1 MRIGGGCGFKNVQPN
16 FVRGTFYIGKIDEYC
31 TPFPKTLENAFSK
44 DHKTSLAA
52 EEMQLIRP
60 TSEFKV
66 GHLPFQGKVKG
77 ILPRWGRSKPSRLR
91 RDWSLSNCDVLS
103 PDFQGRRPVLT
114 LLRQEKVGNFCFLK
128 ISRMSCISTSA
139 ARFYGFSSNE
149 VRFKGVR
156 ARPVGGAGDGV
167 A

>member
-1 MRIGGGCGFKNVQPN
+1 MGN
-16 FVRGTFYIGKIDEYC
+16 E
-31 TPFPKTLENAFSK
+31 ENR
-44 DHKTSLAA
+44 TTELALG
-52 EEMQLIRP
+52 EMQLIRP

-114 LLRQEKVGNFCFLK
+114 LLRQEKWC
-128 ISRMSCISTSA
+128 
-139 ARFYGFSSNE
+139 GFVNTD
-149 VRFKGVR
+149 K
-156 ARPVGGAGDGV
+156 
-167 A
+167 

>member
-1 MRIGGGCGFKNVQPN
+1 MGN
-16 FVRGTFYIGKIDEYC
+16 E
-31 TPFPKTLENAFSK
+31 ENR
-44 DHKTSLAA
+44 TTELALG
-52 EEMQLIRP
+52 EMQLIRP

-77 ILPRWGRSKPSRLR
+77 ILPRWGRSKPSGSTRITFI
-91 RDWSLSNCDVLS
+91 NCNVLS

-167 A
+167 V

>member
-1 MRIGGGCGFKNVQPN
+1 VRIGGGCGFKNVQPN

-103 PDFQGRRPVLT
+103 PDFQGRRVL
-114 LLRQEKVGNFCFLK
+114 C
-128 ISRMSCISTSA
+128 
-139 ARFYGFSSNE
+139 
-149 VRFKGVR
+149 
-156 ARPVGGAGDGV
+156 
-167 A
+167 

>member
-1 MRIGGGCGFKNVQPN
+1 MRIGEGCGFKNVQPN
-16 FVRGTFYIGKIDEYC
+16 FVRGTFYIEKTDEYC

-77 ILPRWGRSKPSRLR
+77 ILPRWGRSKPSA
-91 RDWSLSNCDVLS
+91 
-103 PDFQGRRPVLT
+103 T
-114 LLRQEKVGNFCFLK
+114 
-128 ISRMSCISTSA
+128 T
-139 ARFYGFSSNE
+139 
-149 VRFKGVR
+149 
-156 ARPVGGAGDGV
+156 
-167 A
+167 

>member
-1 MRIGGGCGFKNVQPN
+1 MRIKTPQNLVSLAEPFIK
-16 FVRGTFYIGKIDEYC
+16 TDEYC
-31 TPFPKTLENAFSK
+31 TPFPAFLENAAIKNHITKANALRKCNSSARHQNLRSGTFPSR
-44 DHKTSLAA
+44 A
-52 EEMQLIRP
+52 
-60 TSEFKV
+60 
-66 GHLPFQGKVKG
+66 
-77 ILPRWGRSKPSRLR
+77 RSKAFFPAGAGQNLPLR

-167 A
+167 D